1 MPWADIKR
9 AAMATPLGF
18 LETQTCALGADAQ
31 QEYDLLSS
39 PVFGGPFPEE
49 GVCVQDTQGQV
60 LYYDRQSLQ
69 DLMSCRWASHLL
81 LEDHRLLK
89 ERHLWAFPPPVSPS
103 RPFGSVPSSED
114 VGCAD
119 LLRSGDFLFQ
129 HVYVASVGLVEGVD
143 VGLGLFVCAFLAAGS
158 VLGEYTG
165 VLSRRRTEEDGVY
178 GYGLPVVEPDL
189 VINAKEFG
197 NLLRLINHSDDAF
210 NAELMTVQHEG
221 LLHVVCRVLRDV
233 MPGEQ
238 VLIHYGHRYWL
249 PESRRHVRL
258 PTRAAEGLEGRTG
271 PRGQGYQGYQG

>member
-1 MPWADIKR
+1 
-9 AAMATPLGF
+9 MATPLGF

-31 QEYDLLSS
+31 QEYDLFSS

-233 MPGEQ
+233 IPGEQ

-258 PTRAAEGLEGRTG
+258 PTQAAEGRTEGRTG